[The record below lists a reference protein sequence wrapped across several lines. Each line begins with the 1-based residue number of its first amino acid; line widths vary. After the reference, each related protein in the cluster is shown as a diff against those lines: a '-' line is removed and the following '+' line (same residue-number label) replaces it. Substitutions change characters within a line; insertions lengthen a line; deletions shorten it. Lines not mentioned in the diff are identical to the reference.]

1 MFVRKKP
8 NKSGVISI
16 QIISKSGGS
25 YELVR
30 TVGSSSDPE
39 TIERLY
45 FEAKRE
51 IDEMTGVLKLNFDKD
66 REKELVEAHI
76 CIAFTACKIYK
87 ELERQLKEKKSEL
100 SPEKVIDIL
109 KTIYKITI
117 TTPYSKNR
125 YARLLIKND
134 EQRELMELF
143 NLNF

>member
-1 MFVRKKP
+1 MYVRKKP

-51 IDEMTGVLKLNFDKD
+51 IDEMTGVLKLDFDKD
-66 REKELVEAHI
+66 REKELVELFFHHI
-76 CIAFTACKIYK
+76 EGWELAGNRRYLPTALTQFEAAGACHLY
-87 ELERQLKEKKSEL
+87 
-100 SPEKVIDIL
+100 
-109 KTIYKITI
+109 
-117 TTPYSKNR
+117 
-125 YARLLIKND
+125 
-134 EQRELMELF
+134 
-143 NLNF
+143 